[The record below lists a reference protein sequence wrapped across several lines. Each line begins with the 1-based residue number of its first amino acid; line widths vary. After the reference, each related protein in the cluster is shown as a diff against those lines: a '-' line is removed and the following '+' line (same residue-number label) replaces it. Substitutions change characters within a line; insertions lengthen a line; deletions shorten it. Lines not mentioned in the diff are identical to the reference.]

1 VGLAH
6 SQVFQEEHLF
16 GKGILIDSRK
26 PMLVSFQYSEN
37 FTPDFEK
44 TIRLRGTT

>member
-1 VGLAH
+1 ML
-6 SQVFQEEHLF
+6 QEEHLF

-26 PMLVSFQYSEN
+26 LMLVSFQYPKS

-44 TIRLRGTT
+44 IIHLRGTT

>member
-1 VGLAH
+1 
-6 SQVFQEEHLF
+6 VFQEEHLF

-26 PMLVSFQYSEN
+26 PMLVSFQYSKS

-44 TIRLRGTT
+44 TIHLRGTT

>member
-1 VGLAH
+1 
-6 SQVFQEEHLF
+6 
-16 GKGILIDSRK
+16 
-26 PMLVSFQYSEN
+26 MLVSFQYSEN